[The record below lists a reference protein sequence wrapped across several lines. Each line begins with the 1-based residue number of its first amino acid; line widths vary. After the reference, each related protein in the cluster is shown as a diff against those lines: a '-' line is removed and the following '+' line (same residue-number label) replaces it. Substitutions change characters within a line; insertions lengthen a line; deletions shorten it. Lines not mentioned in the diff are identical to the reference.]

1 VPRRGSGRVE
11 AVLGTGLGRTAA
23 GLLSAFAVV
32 AALVVAGRELPGDA
46 AQLRPPSD
54 GGWGD
59 LLVVVD
65 RATGYEGTAVLA
77 VLVVLLLVRR
87 GRGRDAALVAV
98 AYAGALVGT
107 TVLKEVVGRPRPEQ
121 LSALLTVSPW
131 SFPSGH
137 AAATAALLVA
147 GVLAVRGTR
156 ALLPGAAGGVLL
168 AVVAAAAQLVLGL
181 HRPSDL
187 VGGWLW
193 AAAWTTAVWAA
204 AERRPAG

>member
-1 VPRRGSGRVE
+1 V
-11 AVLGTGLGRTAA
+11 

-32 AALVVAGRELPGDA
+32 AALVLAGRELPRDA
-46 AQLRPPSD
+46 AQLRPPPD
-54 GGWGD
+54 GGWRD

-65 RATGYEGTAVLA
+65 RATGYEGTALLA
-77 VLVVLLLVRR
+77 VVAVLLLVRR
-87 GRGRDAALVAV
+87 GRGRDAGLTAV

-121 LSALLTVSPW
+121 LSPFLTVSPW

-137 AAATAALLVA
+137 AAATVALLAA
-147 GVLAVRGTR
+147 GVLAARGTR
-156 ALLPGAAGGVLL
+156 AQLPVAAGGTLV
-168 AVVAAAAQLVLGL
+168 AVVAAAVQLVLGL